1 MDLKLVS
8 RFFEFKDSAGL
19 NQSHAKQILKLTD
32 LEKVWLFLASIIS
45 CGSKKNQRLR
55 ALRLGQDRLETVMSI
70 ICIVDKLREIK
81 SEGIDFSKVIDL
93 LEPEAEEAN
102 EEVQLVSIT
111 RSQDSDDDYKTF
123 NEATINGPNTKVE
136 HDG

>member
-55 ALRLGQDRLETVMSI
+55 ALRLGQERLETVMSI

-81 SEGIDFSKVIDL
+81 SEGIDFSKMIDL
-93 LEPEAEEAN
+93 HEPEAEGAN

-111 RSQDSDDDYKTF
+111 RSQESDDYKLLKR
-123 NEATINGPNTKVE
+123 N
-136 HDG
+136 D